1 MPSSQILFIKKFFI
15 HLLLIPSF
23 VEIFF
28 YFFKGGFSISFFSLL
43 FFLLLHISL
52 CYHSSF
58 HSEQFFISFL
68 LVFACLSFSDPPPT
82 PPPPSS
88 VKHFLCIYLTDKI
101 QILNITQKLIK
112 TFSFFSFWCF
122 LLFSIASPVLSQIPK
137 ISFSVCY
144 YDLMVWTVH
153 EDTDFYI
160 FPINKDKNPVLN
172 YQFRWEV
179 NQKMR

>member
-23 VEIFF
+23 VEISIFLREVFPFHFFPCYFF
-28 YFFKGGFSISFFSLL
+28 YSYIYLSVIIPHSIRSSF
-43 FFLLLHISL
+43 
-52 CYHSSF
+52 SF
-58 HSEQFFISFL
+58 HSFWFSLVCPFQIL
-68 LVFACLSFSDPPPT
+68 LP

-153 EDTDFYI
+153 EDTYLYI